1 MITQPQSVIERTN
14 PAAPKLAETVPAT
27 TLKTILVHIQDD
39 SSLDQRV
46 EAGLTLARA
55 AGAHLS
61 CLHVTPPQIYAATD
75 HFGGIFAIN
84 DLTRALEEHAAS
96 LRARIEAK
104 LGSEDVSWDY
114 AQVTG
119 DIATK
124 VVAQAA
130 LADLVITGRTPHKDG
145 VAAPA
150 TGLLGEMLLR
160 SRTPLFIGGDKS
172 AIVDPTGAAVIAWD
186 GSHEA
191 ANAVR
196 SALGLL
202 RLAMSVSVVQVA
214 ERTERG
220 FPGTR
225 LLEYLSRQGV
235 HAELTIAR
243 ASANGHGRDAAAAL
257 VAHARRAGAAYM
269 VMGGYSH
276 SRLGEYVFGGVTRT
290 LLKECPVSLVIAH

>member
-1 MITQPQSVIERTN
+1 MNTQPQSVIERTN
-14 PAAPKLAETVPAT
+14 PAAPKLAETVPTT

-55 AGAHLS
+55 ASAHLS

-75 HFGGIFAIN
+75 HFGGIFVIN

-130 LADLVITGRTPHKDG
+130 LADLVIAGRTPHKDG

-172 AIVDPTGAAVIAWD
+172 AIVDPAGAAVIAWD

-202 RLAMSVSVVQVA
+202 RLATCVSVVQIV
-214 ERTERG
+214 ERPDRG

-243 ASANGHGRDAAAAL
+243 ASTDGRDAAAAL